1 MKVHHFDIAE
11 AEKYGL
17 REAIILYNIR
27 FWLEKNIANGT
38 NFKNGRVWTFN
49 SYKAFNE
56 LFPYLSQSQIKRCL
70 TNLVKEGILIKENH
84 NKLGF
89 DRTNWYTINE
99 TKYAFNDNSSP
110 LDKSVPRADEIVPR
124 VDESVPPIPDS
135 KLHIKN
141 TDKIDYKGFI
151 DFWNELYQTNYKLT
165 DKKKGQINA
174 RLKTFTK
181 QEIGEAIR
189 NRHDDTWLNTEGK
202 DYLSSWD
209 AFWRSDDKVDRYLN
223 QVDEDD
229 LPF

>member
-1 MKVHHFDIAE
+1 MKVHHFDIEE

-70 TNLVKEGILIKENH
+70 TNLVKEGVLIKENH

-89 DRTNWYTINE
+89 DRTNWYSINE
-99 TKYAFNDNSSP
+99 AKYVFNDHSSP

-124 VDESVPPIPDS
+124 VDESVPPIPDN
-135 KLHIKN
+135 KTHIKN
-141 TDKIDYKGFI
+141 TYTNYGRWVEL
-151 DFWNELYQTNYKLT
+151 WNELHGTSLRLT
-165 DKKKGQINA
+165 KEKEKQIRA
-174 RLKTFTK
+174 RLNQYTPE
-181 QEIGEAIR
+181 EIAIALR
-189 NRHDDTWLNTEGK
+189 NRLDDTWLNTDGK
-202 DYLSSWD
+202 EYLPNWN
-209 AFWRSDDKVDRYLN
+209 AFWRNDEKVERYLN
-223 QVDEDD
+223 RQDEEDI
-229 LPF
+229 F

>member
-1 MKVHHFDIAE
+1 MKVHHFDIEE

-70 TNLVKEGILIKENH
+70 TNLVKGGILIKENH

-89 DRTNWYTINE
+89 DRTNWYSINE
-99 TKYAFNDNSSP
+99 AKYAFNEYSSP

-124 VDESVPPIPDS
+124 VDVSVPAIPDN
-135 KLHIKN
+135 KTNIKN
-141 TDKIDYKGFI
+141 TY
-151 DFWNELYQTNYKLT
+151 TNYIRWVELWNQLHGTSLRLT
-165 DKKKGQINA
+165 KEKEKQIRA
-174 RLKTFTK
+174 RLNQYTPD
-181 QEIGEAIR
+181 EIAIALR
-189 NRHDDTWLNTEGK
+189 NRLDDAWLNTDGK
-202 DYLSSWD
+202 EYLPNWN
-209 AFWRSDDKVDRYLN
+209 AFWRNDEKVERYLN
-223 QVDEDD
+223 QQDEEDI
-229 LPF
+229 F

>member
-1 MKVHHFDIAE
+1 MKVHHFDIEE

-70 TNLVKEGILIKENH
+70 TNLVNDGVLIKENH

-89 DRTNWYTINE
+89 DRTNWYSINE
-99 TKYAFNDNSSP
+99 AKYAFNDHSAP

-124 VDESVPPIPDS
+124 VDESVPPIPDN
-135 KLHIKN
+135 KTHIKN
-141 TDKIDYKGFI
+141 TYTNYIRWVEL
-151 DFWNELYQTNYKLT
+151 WNELHGTSLRLT
-165 DKKKGQINA
+165 KEKEKQIRA
-174 RLKTFTK
+174 RLNQYTPE
-181 QEIGEAIR
+181 EIAIALR
-189 NRHDDTWLNTEGK
+189 NRLDDTWLNTDGK
-202 DYLSSWD
+202 EYLSNWN
-209 AFWRSDDKVDRYLN
+209 AFWRNDEKVERYLN
-223 QVDEDD
+223 RQDEEDI
-229 LPF
+229 F